1 MKKPQII
8 GLGAA
13 IIIGFA
19 YVGAKMY
26 ASSIAE
32 EKIDIAIANL
42 VNYVDVDYRN
52 VSVDLLGFDV
62 HVSDIVISPV
72 SSEEKINIDE
82 IVVFDIDKES
92 DMPFSLHIALNGI
105 QIPIDQIE
113 AVKKLGYKDHMLLN
127 ADIDYEYNKNE
138 KEIVLNK
145 IQLGAEEVGDIAL
158 TFRLSNIDLNP
169 KNVLALLFSY
179 PQIILHNATIMYR
192 DDSLIDRLIKFQAED
207 QGLEVAQMKDHAI
220 TGIEN
225 AIAVEEDEFTKSVLT
240 EIKNFVNSPEEI
252 SISIRPSK
260 PLPFG
265 RIMRIETPKDLIT
278 ALNLKI
284 ES

>member
-1 MKKPQII
+1 MKKLQII
-8 GLGAA
+8 GIGAA
-13 IIIGFA
+13 IIIVFA
-19 YVGAKMY
+19 YVGAKTY

-32 EKIDIAIANL
+32 EKIDLAIANL
-42 VNYVDVDYRN
+42 VNYVDVDYGN

-82 IVVFDIDKES
+82 IVVFDINKES

-113 AVKKLGYKDHMLLN
+113 AVKKLGYNDHMLLN

-158 TFRLSNIDLNP
+158 SFRLSNIDLNP

-220 TGIEN
+220 AGIEN
-225 AIAVEEDEFTKSVLT
+225 AIAVEEDEFTKGVLT

>member
-1 MKKPQII
+1 MK
-8 GLGAA
+8 LNNL
-13 IIIGFA
+13 GFA
-19 YVGAKMY
+19 YVGTKMY

-62 HVSDIVISPV
+62 HVLDIVV
-72 SSEEKINIDE
+72 SAINSKNKINIDE
-82 IVVFDIDKES
+82 IVIFDVDKES
-92 DMPFSLHIALNGI
+92 DIPFFLHIALNGI

-113 AVKKLGYKDHMLLN
+113 AVKKLDYNDRMLLN
-127 ADIDYEYNKNE
+127 ADIDYEYNENE
-138 KEIVLNK
+138 KEIVLNR

-207 QGLEVAQMKDHAI
+207 QGLEVGQLKDHAI
-220 TGIEN
+220 TSIEN
-225 AIAVEEDEFTKSVLT
+225 AIAVEEDEFTKNVLT
-240 EIKNFVNSPEEI
+240 EIKNFINSPEEI
-252 SISIRPSK
+252 SISITPSK

-265 RIMRIETPKDLIT
+265 RIMRIETPKELIT
-278 ALNLKI
+278 ALNLKV

>member
-1 MKKPQII
+1 MKKLQII
-8 GLGAA
+8 GIGAA
-13 IIIGFA
+13 IIIVFA
-19 YVGAKMY
+19 YVGAKTY

-32 EKIDIAIANL
+32 EKIDLAIANL
-42 VNYVDVDYRN
+42 VNYVDVIYRD
-52 VSVDLLGFDV
+52 VSVDLLDFDV

-82 IVVFDIDKES
+82 IVVFDINKES

-113 AVKKLGYKDHMLLN
+113 AVKKLGYNDHMLLN
-127 ADIDYEYNKNE
+127 ADIDYEYKKNE

-192 DDSLIDRLIKFQAED
+192 DDSLIDRLIKFQ
-207 QGLEVAQMKDHAI
+207 
-220 TGIEN
+220 
-225 AIAVEEDEFTKSVLT
+225 
-240 EIKNFVNSPEEI
+240 
-252 SISIRPSK
+252 
-260 PLPFG
+260 
-265 RIMRIETPKDLIT
+265 
-278 ALNLKI
+278 LNI
-284 ES
+284 